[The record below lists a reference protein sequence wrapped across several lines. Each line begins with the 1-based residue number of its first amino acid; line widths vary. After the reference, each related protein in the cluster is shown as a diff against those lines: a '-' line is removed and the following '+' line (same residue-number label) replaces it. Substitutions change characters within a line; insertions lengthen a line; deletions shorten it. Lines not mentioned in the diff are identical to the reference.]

1 MYYLIGQCSI
11 INILIIFNSVF
22 ETVSVFKIQEIFET
36 VTADVNTAQYSQSQ
50 LQLTILYAENISKN
64 FSGSITNVT
73 SQFSIKF

>member
-36 VTADVNTAQYSQSQ
+36 VIANVNTAQYSQSQ